1 MPEGIIWV
9 EHAAGKDCTACGRAD
24 NVIKVGK
31 KVDVTYC
38 VICLMAGI
46 DTVMEWKLSNV
57 AIQSLAARAASQNI
71 QAEMDVLESRL
82 PEELRSRKA
91 R

>member
-9 EHAAGKDCTACGRAD
+9 ERADGKVCTACGRED

-31 KVDVTYC
+31 KADVNYC
-38 VICLMAGI
+38 IICLMSGL
-46 DTVMEWKLSNV
+46 DTVMEWKLSKV
-57 AIQSLAARAASQNI
+57 AIQSLAARAASANI
-71 QAEMDVLESRL
+71 QAEMTQLESRL
-82 PEELRSRKA
+82 PEELRSRKQ